1 MRDVKINKKGFSKY
15 ISQKAQTKETIPLP
29 SLINGKGEL
38 ATTDMTEVQNEF
50 FTSIFTVN
58 QASYV
63 SHIPEPLG
71 CGQRS
76 GVSHSMKSR

>member
-15 ISQKAQTKETIPLP
+15 ISQKAQTKETIP